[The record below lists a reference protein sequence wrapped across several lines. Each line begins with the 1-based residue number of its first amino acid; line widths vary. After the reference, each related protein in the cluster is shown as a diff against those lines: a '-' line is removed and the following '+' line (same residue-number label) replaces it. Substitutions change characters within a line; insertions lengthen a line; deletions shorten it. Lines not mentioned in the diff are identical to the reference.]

1 MLANLATFID
11 RVDSKKTTGRTPI
24 AIRMPEG
31 PKEIEITEV
40 ESDSKQY
47 GAINNSVSGNTV
59 TTTFEFLQLHFNSAM
74 AVIMLVVMIVVL
86 CCCWRALKVK
96 NLKKI
101 ARFLC
106 INKCQVTEEML
117 EDVERPRNARLN
129 NGSAVEIRDLETVI
143 DMAHKNAIEN
153 AILRNARMAPTLE
166 EENSSASC

>member
-74 AVIMLVVMIVVL
+74 AVIMLVVMVVVL

-106 INKCQVTEEML
+106 INKCKVTEQML
-117 EDVERPRNARLN
+117 EDEDKPRSVRLN
-129 NGSAVEIRDLETVI
+129 TGSAVEIRDLETVI
-143 DMAHKNAIEN
+143 DMAHKSAIEN
-153 AILRNARMAPTLE
+153 AILRNARQVPTLE
-166 EENSSASC
+166 EENLQATF